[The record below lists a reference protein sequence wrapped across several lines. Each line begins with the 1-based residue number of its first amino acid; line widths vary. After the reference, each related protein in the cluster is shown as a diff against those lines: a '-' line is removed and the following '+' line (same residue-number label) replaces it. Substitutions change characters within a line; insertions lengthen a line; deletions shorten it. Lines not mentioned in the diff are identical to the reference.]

1 MAQCRDLKMKAHNDC
16 FQTFKMGGFIQ
27 RNQRQILSEVKVLWK
42 QQYFYQNII
51 VKKYN
56 NLKKPSE

>member
-1 MAQCRDLKMKAHNDC
+1 MAQCRDLKMKAHSPI
-16 FQTFKMGGFIQ
+16 KMGGFIQ

-42 QQYFYQNII
+42 QQYFYQNIS